1 MCESTGNMGTD
12 EIGARRR
19 KQCDFAYAC
28 FFLTGLFSLV
38 VGFADTFPQ
47 SNTGFFALLI
57 GLWLAIPSCVAAVV
71 GTVLS
76 AKLWR
81 HWPLPFLSLLM
92 ALVLVVAVTEIGP
105 IAFYKATPI
114 AYGITCTVFVL
125 AWFLRV
131 RKFF

>member
-1 MCESTGNMGTD
+1 MCVSTADMGPD
-12 EIGARRR
+12 EIAARRR
-19 KQCDFAYAC
+19 KQCDFAYGC

-38 VGFADTFPQ
+38 VGFADIFPQ

-71 GTVLS
+71 GIVLS

-92 ALVLVVAVTEIGP
+92 ALVLVVAATETGP
-105 IAFYKATPI
+105 ITFYKATPI
-114 AYGITCTVFVL
+114 AYGITCMVFVL
-125 AWFLRV
+125 AWFLRF